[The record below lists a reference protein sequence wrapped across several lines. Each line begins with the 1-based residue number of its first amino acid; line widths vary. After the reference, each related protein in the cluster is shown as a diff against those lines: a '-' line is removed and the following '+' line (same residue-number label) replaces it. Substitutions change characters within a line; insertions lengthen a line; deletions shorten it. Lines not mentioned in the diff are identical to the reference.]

1 MTASSCMIKIAPSL
15 HRIVFLVIED
25 EPNLTHRVQQR
36 KKKKFLMQNKNL
48 GHF

>member
-15 HRIVFLVIED
+15 HRIVFHVIED
-25 EPNLTHRVQQR
+25 EPNLTHRHSQR
-36 KKKKFLMQNKNL
+36 GKKELMQNKNL